1 MSRMLRQMMF
11 LVLLVATSLQAI
23 EKEALTE
30 YAARRA
36 KVAEAIKGSA
46 LIVFGSLEQD
56 PVGFKQEPN
65 FYYLTGF
72 DEPDAAL
79 LIDATGEKPE
89 EILFVQPRSPR
100 QERWT
105 GVKVS
110 PGSEGEKATGVQ
122 SVRVATDLARRLDT
136 TLSKNRRLYTLRN
149 DRRAQ
154 DQLRTL
160 APSAELQPAEPVLA
174 NLRIRKSPS
183 EVALLEKT
191 VDITLR
197 GHDAAARTIAPGVWE
212 YQVEA
217 ALEFEFKWRGAEGP
231 SFESIVGSGIN
242 STILHYNS
250 NTRQMRDGD
259 LVVVDIGAEYGAYAG
274 DVTRTYPV
282 SGKFS
287 PRQREIYQ
295 IVLDAQKAA
304 MAKVRPGATMQ
315 EVHAAAE
322 SHIRARGFA
331 GDFPHF
337 TSHHLGLQ
345 VHDVGDTRRPL
356 EAGMVIT
363 VEPGIYI
370 EKEALGVRI
379 EDVVVVTND
388 GFRLLSTFP
397 REIAEVEALMARPSG
412 NSRP

>member
-1 MSRMLRQMMF
+1 MIRHIVLF
-11 LVLLVATSLQAI
+11 TLLVASSLQAI

-30 YAARRA
+30 YASRRA
-36 KVAEAIKGSA
+36 KVAEAIKGNA
-46 LIVFGSLEQD
+46 LVLFGALEQD
-56 PVGFKQEPN
+56 PVGFRQEPN

-79 LIDATGEKPE
+79 LIDATGERPE
-89 EILFVQPRSPR
+89 EILFVQPRNPR

-105 GVKVS
+105 GIKTA

-122 SVRVATDLARRLDT
+122 SVRVATDLARRLEAIV
-136 TLSKNRRLYTLRN
+136 SNNRRIYALRN
-149 DRRAQ
+149 DRRTQ
-154 DQLRTL
+154 DQLRIL
-160 APSAELQPAEPVLA
+160 VPSAQPQAAEAVLA
-174 NLRIRKSPS
+174 NLRIRKSSS
-183 EVALLEKT
+183 ELALLEKT
-191 VDITLR
+191 INITLS
-197 GHDAAARTIAPGVWE
+197 GQDAAARTIAPGLWE

-217 ALEFEFKWRGAEGP
+217 ALEFEFKWRGAEGA

-242 STILHYNS
+242 STILHYNKS
-250 NTRQMRDGD
+250 SRQMRDGD
-259 LVVVDIGAEYGAYAG
+259 LVVVDIGAEYAGYAG

-282 SGKFS
+282 NGKFTA
-287 PRQREIYQ
+287 RQAEIYQ

-304 MAKVRPGATMQ
+304 MARVKPGATMQ

-322 SHIRARGFA
+322 GHIRSKGYAA
-331 GDFPHF
+331 DFPHF

-356 EAGMVIT
+356 EPGMVIT
-363 VEPGIYI
+363 VEPGIYL

-379 EDVVVVTND
+379 EDAVVVTSD
-388 GFRLLSTFP
+388 GYRVLSDFP
-397 REIAEVEALMARPSG
+397 REIADIEALMAQPSG